1 MILHTFFH
9 PFALRMYHCSI
20 VSEYIF
26 VVIDILLYP
35 KGLPMPKHTETLTQQ
50 EILNNATMADIAR
63 ASSRSPRPMR
73 QAIADTF
80 SAFGR
85 VANLADSIGEIAQL
99 SLVSI
104 KADMR
109 KEALE
114 ALTNAN

>member
-35 KGLPMPKHTETLTQQ
+35 EGLHMTTTNELTQQ

>member
-1 MILHTFFH
+1 MN
-9 PFALRMYHCSI
+9 HCSI

-35 KGLPMPKHTETLTQQ
+35 KGLPMTTKE
-50 EILNNATMADIAR
+50 EIIQAATMADIAR
-63 ASSRSPRPMR
+63 ASQRSPRPMR
-73 QAIADTF
+73 QAIADSF
-80 SAFGR
+80 SAVGR
-85 VANLADSIGEIAQL
+85 LANLADSLGEIAQL

-114 ALTNAN
+114 SLNNAN